1 MNLRTI
7 FKRDS
12 TDLEHKLTELSVEV
26 EELRE
31 IVNELK
37 QEIVE
42 PPRTTPK
49 KSKESSAQIIANIP
63 NFILLAGD
71 PTVTQKSV
79 AEQYGLNQADISS
92 YCRRN
97 NIPWISKTPTKGRRN
112 IIEIRIRQNFN
123 TEKEFF
129 EYCDTHYVREIC
141 ETLQVSEDTI
151 RRYLKKKGHKRP
163 SKGEIRR
170 IKESATTKKL
180 PIPSDFGRWG
190 IVKVLDSKG
199 RAYFERVMQKN
210 EFLTRERR
218 LQKLSELTNYP
229 VQQVEW
235 YLQYRGIRY

>member
-1 MNLRTI
+1 MNLRAI

-12 TDLEHKLTELSVEV
+12 TDLENRITELSVEV

-37 QEIVE
+37 QKIVE
-42 PPRTTPK
+42 PPRITPK
-49 KSKESSAQIIANIP
+49 KSRESPAQIIANIP
-63 NFILLAGD
+63 NLKLLAED

-79 AEQYGLNQADISS
+79 AEQYGLNQANISD

-97 NIPWISKTPTKGRRN
+97 NILWVSKTSRKGRS
-112 IIEIRIRQNFN
+112 IIETRIRQNFN

-141 ETLQVSEDTI
+141 ETLKVSEATI
-151 RRYLKKKGHKRP
+151 RKYLKKKGHKRP

>member
-1 MNLRTI
+1 MNLRAI

-12 TDLEHKLTELSVEV
+12 TDLENRLTELSVEV

-37 QEIVE
+37 QKIVE
-42 PPRTTPK
+42 TPRITPK
-49 KSKESSAQIIANIP
+49 KSEESPAQIIANIP
-63 NFILLAGD
+63 NFKLLAED

-79 AEQYGLNQADISS
+79 AEQYGLNQANISD

-97 NIPWISKTPTKGRRN
+97 NIPWVSKTSRRGRS
-112 IIEIRIRQNFN
+112 IIETRIRQNFN
-123 TEKEFF
+123 TENEFF

-141 ETLQVSEDTI
+141 ETLEVSEDTI
-151 RRYLKKKGHKRP
+151 RKYLKKKGHKRP

>member
-1 MNLRTI
+1 MNLRAI
-7 FKRDS
+7 FKKDS
-12 TDLEHKLTELSVEV
+12 ADLENRITELSVEV

-37 QEIVE
+37 QKTVE

-49 KSKESSAQIIANIP
+49 KSEESPAQIIANIP
-63 NFILLAGD
+63 NFILLAED

-79 AEQYGLNQADISS
+79 AEQYGLNQANISD

-97 NIPWISKTPTKGRRN
+97 NIPWVSKTSRKGRS
-112 IIEIRIRQNFN
+112 IIETRIQQNFN

-141 ETLQVSEDTI
+141 ETLEVSEDTI
-151 RRYLKKKGHKRP
+151 RKYLKKKGHKRP

>member
-1 MNLRTI
+1 M
-7 FKRDS
+7 
-12 TDLEHKLTELSVEV
+12 
-26 EELRE
+26 
-31 IVNELK
+31 
-37 QEIVE
+37 
-42 PPRTTPK
+42 
-49 KSKESSAQIIANIP
+49 
-63 NFILLAGD
+63 
-71 PTVTQKSV
+71 TQKSV
-79 AEQYGLNQADISS
+79 AEQYGLNQANISD

-97 NIPWISKTPTKGRRN
+97 NILWVSKTPRRGRS
-112 IIEIRIRQNFN
+112 IIETRIQQNFN

-141 ETLQVSEDTI
+141 ETLEVSEDTI
-151 RRYLKKKGHKRP
+151 RKYLKKKGHKRP

>member
-1 MNLRTI
+1 MNLRAI

-12 TDLEHKLTELSVEV
+12 TDLENRLTELSVEV

-49 KSKESSAQIIANIP
+49 KSEKSPAQIIANIP
-63 NFILLAGD
+63 NFKLLAED

-79 AEQYGLNQADISS
+79 AEQYGLNQANISD

-97 NIPWISKTPTKGRRN
+97 NILWVSKTSRRGRS
-112 IIEIRIRQNFN
+112 IIETRIRQNFN
-123 TEKEFF
+123 TENEFF

-151 RRYLKKKGHKRP
+151 RKYLKKKGHKRP

-180 PIPSDFGRWG
+180 PIPSDFGRGG

-229 VQQVEW
+229 VQQLEW

>member
-1 MNLRTI
+1 MNLRAI

-12 TDLEHKLTELSVEV
+12 TDLENRITELSVEV

-42 PPRTTPK
+42 PPRITPK
-49 KSKESSAQIIANIP
+49 KSEGSPAQIIANIP
-63 NFILLAGD
+63 NFILLAED

-79 AEQYGLNQADISS
+79 AEQYGLNQANISD

-97 NIPWISKTPTKGRRN
+97 NINWVSKTPRRGRS
-112 IIEIRIRQNFN
+112 IIETRIQQNFN

-141 ETLQVSEDTI
+141 ETLEVSEDTI
-151 RRYLKKKGHKRP
+151 RKYLKKKGHKRP

>member
-1 MNLRTI
+1 MNLRAI

-12 TDLEHKLTELSVEV
+12 ADLENRITELSVEV

-42 PPRTTPK
+42 PPRITPK
-49 KSKESSAQIIANIP
+49 KSKESPAQIIANIP
-63 NFILLAGD
+63 NFILLAED

-79 AEQYGLNQADISS
+79 AEEYGLNQANISD

-97 NIPWISKTPTKGRRN
+97 NINWVSKTSRKGRS
-112 IIEIRIRQNFN
+112 IIETRIQQNFN

-141 ETLQVSEDTI
+141 ETLEVSEDTI
-151 RRYLKKKGHKRP
+151 RKYLKKKGHKRP

>member
-1 MNLRTI
+1 MNLRAI

-12 TDLEHKLTELSVEV
+12 TDLESRLIELSVEV

-42 PPRTTPK
+42 PPRITPK
-49 KSKESSAQIIANIP
+49 NQKKSPAQIIANIP
-63 NFILLAGD
+63 NFNLLARD

-79 AEQYGLNQADISS
+79 AEQYGLNQANISD

-97 NIPWISKTPTKGRRN
+97 NIPWVSKTSRRGRS
-112 IIEIRIRQNFN
+112 IIETRIRQNFN

-141 ETLQVSEDTI
+141 ETLEVSEDTI

>member
-1 MNLRTI
+1 MNLRAI

-12 TDLEHKLTELSVEV
+12 TDLENRFTELSVEV

-42 PPRTTPK
+42 PPRITPK
-49 KSKESSAQIIANIP
+49 KSEGSPAQIIANIP
-63 NFILLAGD
+63 NFILLAED

-79 AEQYGLNQADISS
+79 AEQYGLNQANISD

-97 NIPWISKTPTKGRRN
+97 NINWVGKTPRRGRS
-112 IIEIRIRQNFN
+112 IIETRIRQNFN
-123 TEKEFF
+123 TENEFF

-141 ETLQVSEDTI
+141 ETLEVSEDTI
-151 RRYLKKKGHKRP
+151 RKYLKKKGHKRP